1 MMHQRKSKKIFLYF
15 LILLI
20 VGSINNISLNDL
32 NLYKIQNIEVS
43 GLNEYENKKISQNI
57 KNLNL
62 KNILFLNENEIKNLI
77 NSYSVVENYYVFK
90 KYPSTININIEK
102 TKFFAKINYDN
113 KIFLVGSNGK
123 LTPNNSKYKYLPF
136 IFGTPEIQD
145 FLDFKKIIKQ
155 SKFSYE
161 KIKNLYYFPT
171 KRWDIKMK
179 NNILIKLPSNLT
191 TKTLDDIYDF
201 IQNYNLDKMRVID
214 VRIRNQIILNE

>member
-62 KNILFLNENEIKNLI
+62 KNILFLNENEIKTLI
-77 NSYSVVENYYVFK
+77 NSYSVIENYYVFK